1 VPSIP
6 PYGVKPLQSQPLNGA
21 RAGPPPGDARERIG
35 KYEIV
40 ERLGKGAMGVIYH
53 AHDPMLERDV
63 ALKVMAPQI
72 ADDPDQKARFERE
85 ARAVARIVHPNV
97 LTVFDLGYHHDGSPY
112 IAMELL
118 KGKDLLKT
126 LRQDPP
132 LPLARK
138 VAVILQVLEGLSQ
151 AHQVGIVHRDIKPA
165 NVFLTLDGTV
175 KIMDFGV
182 ARFTKANITGT
193 GSIMGTADYMSPE
206 QVQGAKVDGRSDLWS
221 TGCMLYELLSARRP
235 FTGDSLMT
243 VFYKITHDE
252 PDVLALPEGRG
263 YDLLRAIVARALA
276 KDVEQRYQTAGEFA
290 TALRGCLSE
299 GLPAAAA
306 SPAAAAPPQAGA
318 APARDTL
325 DLGAVAA
332 AAVAASEPVP
342 PPVPDDA
349 PTGPVAARQPAPAP
363 PAAARPAAPA
373 AREAPA
379 PPPAPAPA
387 APARLADPMPLF
399 RLIRDIYINSKSG
412 HLHFTHGKERRSLF
426 FLRGHIV
433 HGTTDVE
440 GEHLG
445 HILVRYGLL
454 SQPDLERSIAIVLS
468 ERKRLGQVLDELGIM
483 SRSRLEEAVALHVRE
498 ILFSVA
504 GRADGSYSF
513 EEMSDEGTSTA
524 GLTAQIP
531 PGQMILE
538 AARRLQSPEMM
549 AQVLGDI
556 DRMLALSSNP
566 LLRVQKLTLS
576 PADGFVLSRVDGSL
590 SAREVFQII
599 PLPQED
605 TERSLFGLLCTGT
618 LEFVPRTASSRARAA
633 LEAERAAQA
642 PPMPAGR
649 PAPPPMSAAASAD
662 AARQAL
668 AEKQRE
674 EARRAVAAR
683 RHEIEDAYEGIK
695 TRDFFAFLG
704 VAREADERHI
714 KEAYFRLA
722 KPFHPDTALD
732 PSLSDL
738 RSKREAVFLHLGQV
752 YETLRNPSNRAR
764 YERML
769 QARTPHRPAEPAP
782 AAPAPAPAPPPVDP
796 AQLLEAALEAVRTG
810 ARLVKE
816 GKYWDAIQLIEPA
829 VPRLEGP
836 PRLKARVT
844 LARAYLK
851 NPNWL
856 RRAEESL
863 MAVLR
868 ESPEYAEAYVVLGQV
883 YRASDQP
890 ARALTMYRRALELQ
904 PGNDE
909 AAAELGALDPS
920 RSGEPG
926 SGKILKKLFGK

>member
-1 VPSIP
+1 MNGP
-6 PYGVKPLQSQPLNGA
+6 QS
-21 RAGPPPGDARERIG
+21 GPAPGDAKERIG
-35 KYEIV
+35 KYEILA
-40 ERLGKGAMGVIYH
+40 RLGKGAMGVIYH
-53 AHDPMLERDV
+53 ALDPMLERDV

-118 KGKDLLKT
+118 KGKDLLRT
-126 LRQDPP
+126 LREDLP
-132 LPLARK
+132 LPLGRK
-138 VAVILQVLEGLSQ
+138 VGVILQVLEGLSQ

-165 NVFLTLDGTV
+165 NVFLTVDGTV

-182 ARFTKANITGT
+182 ARFTKANVTGT

-221 TGCMLYELLSARRP
+221 TGCMLYEMLGSRRP
-235 FTGDSLMT
+235 FGGDTLMT
-243 VFYKITHDE
+243 VFYKITHDD
-252 PDVLALPEGRG
+252 PDILELPEGRVH
-263 YDLLRAIVARALA
+263 DLLRAIVGKALA
-276 KDVEQRYQTAGEFA
+276 KDADERYQTAGEFA
-290 TALRGCLSE
+290 AALRECLSE
-299 GLPAAAA
+299 ALPAAVPGSTA
-306 SPAAAAPPQAGA
+306 SPPAARP
-318 APARDTL
+318 PARDTL

-332 AAVAASEPVP
+332 AAVAATDGDVAKAPV
-342 PPVPDDA
+342 DEA
-349 PTGPVAARQPAPAP
+349 PTGPVAPAKRASAVPGAPAVPVPVP
-363 PAAARPAAPA
+363 PV
-373 AREAPA
+373 PA
-379 PPPAPAPA
+379 PPPPVPAPA
-387 APARLADPMPLF
+387 AAPRLADPMPLF
-399 RLIRDIYINSKSG
+399 RLIRDIYVSGKSG
-412 HLHFTHGKERRSLF
+412 HLHFTHGRERRSLF
-426 FLRGHIV
+426 FMRGHIV

-445 HILVRYGLL
+445 HILVRYGLI
-454 SQPDLERSIAIVLS
+454 SQPDLERATAIVLS
-468 ERKRLGQVLDELGIM
+468 ERKRLGLVLDELGIM
-483 SRSRLEEAVALHVRE
+483 DRSRLEEAVGLHVRE

-513 EEMSDEGTSTA
+513 EEMSDEGSMSA
-524 GLTAQIP
+524 GLTSQIP
-531 PGQMILE
+531 PGQVILE

-549 AQVLGDI
+549 TQVLGDV
-556 DRMLALSSNP
+556 DRTLVPSSNM

-605 TERSLFGLLCTGT
+605 TERSLFGLLCTGA
-618 LEFVPRTASSRARAA
+618 LEFVPRTATSRARMAM
-633 LEAERAAQA
+633 EAERAEQA
-642 PPMPAGR
+642 PAMPAGR
-649 PAPPPMSAAASAD
+649 PAPPPPSLAASAAAAE
-662 AARQAL
+662 AARKAQ

-674 EARRAVAAR
+674 EAARAVAAQ
-683 RHEIEDAYEGIK
+683 RHAILDAYEGIK
-695 TRDFFAFLG
+695 TRDFFEFLA
-704 VAREADERHI
+704 VARDADERKI

-752 YETLRNPSNRAR
+752 YETLRNPGNRAR

-769 QARTPHRPAEPAP
+769 DARTPRRPAEPAP
-782 AAPAPAPAPPPVDP
+782 AAGGAPPPPPPPEDRTREI
-796 AQLLEAALEAVRTG
+796 EAALDAVRSG

-816 GKYWDAIQLIEPA
+816 GKYWDAIQLLEPA
-829 VPRLEGP
+829 VARLEGP

-844 LARAYLK
+844 LARAYVK

-863 MAVLR
+863 QAVLQ
-868 ESPEYAEAYVVLGQV
+868 ESPEHAEAYVVLGQV
-883 YRASDQP
+883 YRASDQR
-890 ARALTMYRRALELQ
+890 ARAVTMFRRALELQ
-904 PGNDE
+904 PGYEE
-909 AAAELGALDPS
+909 AVAELAALEPPRGD
-920 RSGEPG
+920 PG

>member
-1 VPSIP
+1 
-6 PYGVKPLQSQPLNGA
+6 
-21 RAGPPPGDARERIG
+21 
-35 KYEIV
+35 
-40 ERLGKGAMGVIYH
+40 
-53 AHDPMLERDV
+53 
-63 ALKVMAPQI
+63 
-72 ADDPDQKARFERE
+72 
-85 ARAVARIVHPNV
+85 
-97 LTVFDLGYHHDGSPY
+97 
-112 IAMELL
+112 
-118 KGKDLLKT
+118 
-126 LRQDPP
+126 
-132 LPLARK
+132 
-138 VAVILQVLEGLSQ
+138 
-151 AHQVGIVHRDIKPA
+151 
-165 NVFLTLDGTV
+165 
-175 KIMDFGV
+175 
-182 ARFTKANITGT
+182 
-193 GSIMGTADYMSPE
+193 
-206 QVQGAKVDGRSDLWS
+206 
-221 TGCMLYELLSARRP
+221 
-235 FTGDSLMT
+235 
-243 VFYKITHDE
+243 
-252 PDVLALPEGRG
+252 
-263 YDLLRAIVARALA
+263 
-276 KDVEQRYQTAGEFA
+276 
-290 TALRGCLSE
+290 
-299 GLPAAAA
+299 
-306 SPAAAAPPQAGA
+306 
-318 APARDTL
+318 
-325 DLGAVAA
+325 
-332 AAVAASEPVP
+332 
-342 PPVPDDA
+342 
-349 PTGPVAARQPAPAP
+349 
-363 PAAARPAAPA
+363 
-373 AREAPA
+373 
-379 PPPAPAPA
+379 
-387 APARLADPMPLF
+387 MPLF
-399 RLIRDIYINSKSG
+399 RLIREIYVNGKSG

-426 FLRGHIV
+426 FMRGHIV

-445 HILVRYGLL
+445 HILVRYGLI
-454 SQPDLERSIAIVLS
+454 SQPDLERATAIVLS
-468 ERKRLGQVLDELGIM
+468 ERKRLGLVLHDLGIM
-483 SRSRLEEAVALHVRE
+483 DRNRLEDAVALHVRE

-524 GLTAQIP
+524 GMTAQIP

-538 AARRLQSPEMM
+538 AARRLQSPETM

-649 PAPPPMSAAASAD
+649 PAPPPPPTPAASAE
-662 AARQAL
+662 AARQAQ

-683 RHEIEDAYEGIK
+683 RQEIVDAYEGIK
-695 TRDFFAFLG
+695 TRDFFAFLS
-704 VAREADERHI
+704 VARDADDRKI

-752 YETLRNPSNRAR
+752 YETLRNPGNRAR

-769 QARTPHRPAEPAP
+769 DARSPRRPAEPGP
-782 AAPAPAPAPPPVDP
+782 AAPAPAPPPPPPVDE
-796 AQLLEAALEAVRTG
+796 AQLFEAALEAVRAG

-816 GKYWDAIQLIEPA
+816 GKYWDAIQVIEPV

-836 PRLKARVT
+836 PRLKAQVT
-844 LARAYLK
+844 LARAYVK

-863 MAVLR
+863 QAVLR
-868 ESPEYAEAYVVLGQV
+868 ESPEHAEAYVVLGQV

-890 ARALTMYRRALELQ
+890 ARAVAMYRRALELQ

-909 AAAELGALDPS
+909 AAAELTALEPS
-920 RSGEPG
+920 RGGEPG
-926 SGKILKKLFGK
+926 SGKILKKLFRK

>member
-1 VPSIP
+1 MNEAPTD
-6 PYGVKPLQSQPLNGA
+6 
-21 RAGPPPGDARERIG
+21 PPPGPARERIG

-132 LPLARK
+132 LPLQRK
-138 VAVILQVLEGLSQ
+138 IGVILQVLEGLSQ

-193 GSIMGTADYMSPE
+193 GSILGTADYMSPE

-252 PDVLALPEGRG
+252 PDILAFPEGRV
-263 YDLLRAIVARALA
+263 YDILRAIVGRALA
-276 KDVEQRYQTAGEFA
+276 KDAEQRYQTAGEFA
-290 TALRGCLSE
+290 AALRECLSE
-299 GLPAAAA
+299 GLPA
-306 SPAAAAPPQAGA
+306 PGLGGAAPPPHGA
-318 APARDTL
+318 HAPVRDTL

-332 AAVAASEPVP
+332 AAVGGIPVGVSP
-342 PPVPDDA
+342 QAPVDEA
-349 PTGPVAARQPAPAP
+349 PTGPVSRK
-363 PAAARPAAPA
+363 PAAAVPAAVPPRAPAAAPA
-373 AREAPA
+373 A
-379 PPPAPAPA
+379 PPAPAPA
-387 APARLADPMPLF
+387 PRLADPMPLF
-399 RLIRDIYINSKSG
+399 RLIRDIYVNSKSG

-445 HILVRYGLL
+445 HILVRYGLI
-454 SQPDLERSIAIVLS
+454 SQPDLERATAIVLS
-468 ERKRLGQVLDELGIM
+468 ERKRLGLVLDDLGIM
-483 SRSRLEEAVALHVRE
+483 DRNRLEDAVALHVRE

-504 GRADGSYSF
+504 GRSDGSYSF

-618 LEFVPRTASSRARAA
+618 LEFVPRTATSRARAA

-642 PPMPAGR
+642 PAMPAGR
-649 PAPPPMSAAASAD
+649 PAPPPTPAPSAE
-662 AARQAL
+662 AARQAQ
-668 AEKQRE
+668 AAKQRE
-674 EARRAVAAR
+674 EAARAVAAR
-683 RHEIEDAYEGIK
+683 RQEILDAYEGIK

-704 VAREADERHI
+704 VARDADERKI

-752 YETLRNPSNRAR
+752 YETLRNPANRAR

-769 QARTPHRPAEPAP
+769 DARTPRRPVEQAAP
-782 AAPAPAPAPPPVDP
+782 AAAPAPAPPPVDE

-810 ARLVKE
+810 MRLVKE
-816 GKYWDAIQLIEPA
+816 GKYWDAIQVIEPV

-836 PRLKARVT
+836 PRVKARVT
-844 LARAYLK
+844 LARAYMK

-863 MAVLR
+863 QAVLR
-868 ESPEYAEAYVVLGQV
+868 ENPEHAEAYVVLGQL
-883 YRASDQP
+883 YRASEQP
-890 ARALTMYRRALELQ
+890 ARAVAMYRRALELQ
-904 PGNDE
+904 PGNEE
-909 AAAELGALDPS
+909 AVAELAALEPS
-920 RSGEPG
+920 RSGDPG
-926 SGKILKKLFGK
+926 SGKMLKKLFRK